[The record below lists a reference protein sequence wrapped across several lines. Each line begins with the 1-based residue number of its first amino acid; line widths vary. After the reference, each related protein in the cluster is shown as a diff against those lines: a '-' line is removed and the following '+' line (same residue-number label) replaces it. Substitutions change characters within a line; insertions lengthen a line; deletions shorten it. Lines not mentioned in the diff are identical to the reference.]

1 VNSLR
6 QLLLSTVILIASL
19 MPPGSASAASVDWRD
34 EAIYMVMTDRFKN
47 GDPSNDLDSIPGKP
61 DWWQGGDLQGVI
73 DELDYIK
80 GLGMTAIWITP
91 VAEQMGEGYHGYWT
105 RDPYKVD
112 PHLGNMSTLQEL
124 VRKAHEKKLKVVLDV
139 VINHLG
145 YGHPWLAD
153 DEHAHWF
160 HDFCPIN
167 FADQKSVEQ
176 CWLAGLPDLNTE
188 NPAVRRHLVSWAL
201 WLIDQT
207 GVDGFRVDAARHLPK
222 DFLLEWTGAIKAQ
235 HPRFWILGEIYSS
248 GYRYQSGFLDA
259 GLDAVTD
266 FQTYDTVRIGLDPR
280 GNLGQL
286 TTSPSLAADLG
297 AGREDARV
305 IFIDNH
311 DVPRFVGR
319 DAPDAAT
326 KARLAQALVYLFT
339 MPGTPVLYYGTE
351 VALPGGAD
359 PDDRRPMPWSGGDEE
374 VRQLVRDIAM
384 LRQAIPS
391 LRRGSFDEIASERG
405 LAVYD
410 RRGGPDVAV
419 VAINGD
425 EQRTVEVPLA
435 RLGLRGG
442 LLHRTV
448 GPGIR
453 GTIEGTTLQMTLAP
467 RAAGIFLVGAA
478 PEGFVGPVG
487 SMLLLA
493 FALVVVAAAVI
504 VARARRRHPR
514 RV

>member
-1 VNSLR
+1 MN
-6 QLLLSTVILIASL
+6 TVLAALVVVASL
-19 MPPGSASAASVDWRD
+19 LPAGPSAAPTDWRD

-47 GDPSNDLDSIPGKP
+47 GDPTNDLDSVPGKA

-105 RDPYKVD
+105 RDPYKID
-112 PHLGNMSTLQEL
+112 PHLGDMAKLQEL
-124 VRKAHEKKLKVVLDV
+124 VRTAHTKGLKVVLDV

-145 YGHPWLAD
+145 YGHPWLTD
-153 DEHAHWF
+153 DEHIRWF
-160 HDFCPIN
+160 HDLCPIN
-167 FADQKSVEQ
+167 FADQKSVED

-188 NPAVRRHLVSWAL
+188 NPSVRRYLKTWAL

-222 DFLLEWTGAIKAQ
+222 EFLLDWTGAIKAQ
-235 HPRFWILGEIYSS
+235 HPGFWILGEVYSS

-266 FQTYDTVRIGLDPR
+266 FQTYDSVRIGLDPR

-297 AGREDARV
+297 TGREDARA

-319 DAPDAAT
+319 DVPDAAT
-326 KARLAQALVYLFT
+326 KARLEQAIVYLFT

-351 VALPGGAD
+351 VALPGGPD
-359 PDDRRPMPWSGGDEE
+359 PDDRRPMPWTGGDED
-374 VRQLVRDIAM
+374 VRQLVRDVAT
-384 LRQAIPS
+384 LRQATPS
-391 LRRGSFDEIASERG
+391 LRQGSFDEVQSERG
-405 LAVYD
+405 LVVYD

-419 VAINGD
+419 IAINGD
-425 EQRTVEVPLA
+425 ETRSVDVPLA
-435 RLGLRGG
+435 KLGLDAGV
-442 LLHRTV
+442 LHRTM
-448 GPGIR
+448 GPGIS
-453 GTIEGTTLQMTLAP
+453 GSVDGKTLRVTLAP
-467 RAAGIFLVGAA
+467 RAAGVFLLGAA
-478 PEGFVGPVG
+478 PDASGLPLW
-487 SMLLLA
+487 SLLLLA
-493 FALVVVAAAVI
+493 VAVVLLAAV
-504 VARARRRHPR
+504 VTLARRRFLR
-514 RV
+514 RA